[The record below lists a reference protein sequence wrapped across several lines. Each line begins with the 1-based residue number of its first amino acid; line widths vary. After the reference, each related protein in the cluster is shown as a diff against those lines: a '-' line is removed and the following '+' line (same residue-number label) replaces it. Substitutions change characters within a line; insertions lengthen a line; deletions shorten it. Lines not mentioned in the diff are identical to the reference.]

1 MSPKVLYI
9 PSKRTEPGKNVGI
22 YCRVSSGEKNQLY
35 SLSAQI
41 SALTKAVAN
50 VDQWKLADVFID
62 IASARQGLLLPTCS
76 CRAPY
81 QRQPPQR
88 IFPYSRKECGSAAVW
103 FSAFAPIQSEY
114 P

>member
-1 MSPKVLYI
+1 MSPKVWYI

-50 VDQWKLADVFID
+50 VDQWKLTDVFID
-62 IASARQGLLLPTCS
+62 IRLSDCCHLRVFERLRLSLCCQIEL
-76 CRAPY
+76 
-81 QRQPPQR
+81 
-88 IFPYSRKECGSAAVW
+88 
-103 FSAFAPIQSEY
+103 
-114 P
+114 

>member
-1 MSPKVLYI
+1 MSPKVWYI

-50 VDQWKLADVFID
+50 VDQRKLTDDLSISLRLRENRHGVNLSVCFIK
-62 IASARQGLLLPTCS
+62 
-76 CRAPY
+76 
-81 QRQPPQR
+81 QRHIIYR
-88 IFPYSRKECGSAAVW
+88 
-103 FSAFAPIQSEY
+103 
-114 P
+114 

>member
-1 MSPKVLYI
+1 MSPKVWYI

-50 VDQWKLADVFID
+50 VDQWKLTDVFID
-62 IASARQGLLLPTCS
+62 IASAFGLLSFEGFREVESLVMLSNRTVTVVS
-76 CRAPY
+76 M
-81 QRQPPQR
+81 
-88 IFPYSRKECGSAAVW
+88 SGNEDKH
-103 FSAFAPIQSEY
+103 
-114 P
+114 